1 MIIHEE
7 ELYSRK
13 EMETLQ
19 LMRLKETVEKVY
31 NKVPF
36 YQNQF
41 KERNINTRE
50 NSIARRFE
58 KTSVHEEKRS

>member
-19 LMRLKETVEKVY
+19 LIA
-31 NKVPF
+31 
-36 YQNQF
+36 F
-41 KERNINTRE
+41 KGNGGEG
-50 NSIARRFE
+50 
-58 KTSVHEEKRS
+58 V

>member
-19 LMRLKETVEKVY
+19 LSRLKETVEKVY

-36 YQNQF
+36 YQNKF
-41 KERNINTRE
+41 KERNINTRG

>member
-1 MIIHEE
+1 MIYLDVHFERRGKQVIIHEE

-41 KERNINTRE
+41 K
-50 NSIARRFE
+50 
-58 KTSVHEEKRS
+58 